1 MTGRL
6 YGGDD
11 RGRPP
16 DGELARL
23 RTLWLRV
30 VASAVADQDDDWM
43 RGGVMSGRDLVLEA
57 AGIEPGWWDRVMLPV
72 ADAIRAERARARS
85 EHREPRPIVPGA
97 PAVVTSGRA
106 QGDGTPGGVTA
117 CRERIDHDASPPAR
131 HGADR
136 PTAGAP

>member
-6 YGGDD
+6 DGEDD
-11 RGRPP
+11 RGRLP

-30 VASAVADQDDDWM
+30 VAFAVADQDDAWM
-43 RGGVMSGRDLVLEA
+43 RGGAMSGRNLVLEA

-85 EHREPRPIVPGA
+85 EHRGPRPILPARAGGRDLRSGA
-97 PAVVTSGRA
+97 RRRDAGR
-106 QGDGTPGGVTA
+106 GHGLP
-117 CRERIDHDASPPAR
+117 ERIDHDASPHAR
-131 HGADR
+131 HGAD
-136 PTAGAP
+136 

>member
-1 MTGRL
+1 MTGL
-6 YGGDD
+6 LNGEDD

-30 VASAVADQDDDWM
+30 VAFAVADQDDAWM
-43 RGGVMSGRDLVLEA
+43 RGGVMSGRNLVLEA
-57 AGIEPGWWDRVMLPV
+57 AGIEPGYWDRVMLPV

-85 EHREPRPIVPGA
+85 EHRVRGPSCPRVPA
-97 PAVVTSGRA
+97 IVTSGQAR
-106 QGDGTPGGVTA
+106 GDGTPGRVTA

-136 PTAGAP
+136 PAAGAP